1 MHLPVGI
8 TLQGGKY
15 EIVRYISSGGFG
27 CTYKARHAMLNT
39 TVAIKEFF
47 VKDYCNRDASTYSI
61 SVATQGKAE
70 LIERLRK
77 KFIEEAQAIFNMNH
91 PNIVRVTDIFE
102 ENGTV
107 YYVMDYIEGC
117 SLASLIADKGRLG
130 EKEALGYICQVA
142 DALGYV
148 HSCNRLHL
156 DVKPQ
161 NIMIDKN
168 GKAVLI
174 DFGVSKQ
181 YDEVKGENT
190 STLLGCT
197 PGYAPIEQ
205 SGNGVVRFY
214 PSADIYALGATLY
227 KALTGVTPVAAHLR
241 ASGEEL
247 DPLPAEITP
256 ATCAAVEAAMKIN
269 KAHRPQSV
277 AEFLKLLENRAK
289 SKDERAESKAA
300 SFDNT
305 SSDRSC
311 AVQTPFAPHGSR
323 PASVVK
329 AESFDNI
336 GSDSSSTPRG
346 EVSRS
351 DGGETELPK
360 NKTASFDDD
369 ETRVGINPPRPS
381 VTPPFEKVGELS
393 KTDSDDEATRIN
405 SSSTLRGEVSRSD
418 GGEIELPKVKGE
430 SFDNTS
436 SDKSCAVQT
445 PFAPHGS
452 RSASVVKTENG
463 KSKLPLIIIILLLSV
478 ILGVGGYLLFSGSGE
493 ENNDNISSTSS
504 YTSNDDSNENMDF
517 TVNGVSFKMVAV
529 EGGTFQMGSNAGEED
544 EKPVHD
550 VTLSD
555 YYIGE
560 TEVTQELWQAVMGT
574 TIRDQAKKGSWST
587 ELRGIGDEYPMYYI
601 SYEDCLDFV
610 SKLNEKLKKD
620 GKLPAGREFRLPTEA
635 EWEYAARGGKKSK
648 GYEYSGSNDINA
660 VAWYN
665 EDWDTGS
672 THRVKQ
678 KTANELG
685 LYDMSGN
692 VWEWCFDSYASYTDK
707 AQTNPKVDNGLGS
720 FRVLRGGCWYN
731 DARICR
737 VALRNYYYPDNGDN
751 DHGLRLAF

>member
-27 CTYKARHAMLNT
+27 CTYEARHTMLNT

-47 VKDYCNRDASTYSI
+47 VKDYCNRDASTYCI
-61 SVATQGKAE
+61 SVATQSKAE
-70 LIERLRK
+70 LIGRLRK

-117 SLASLIADKGRLG
+117 SLASLISDKGRLG
-130 EKEALGYICQVA
+130 EKEALGYIHQVA
-142 DALGYV
+142 DALQYV
-148 HSCNRLHL
+148 HSKNRLHL
-156 DVKPQ
+156 DIKPQ

-181 YDEVKGENT
+181 YDEVNGENT
-190 STLLGCT
+190 STLLGST

-205 SGNGVVRFY
+205 SGNGIVRFY

-247 DPLPAEITP
+247 DPLPADITS
-256 ATCAAVEAAMKIN
+256 ATCVAVQAAMKIN

-289 SKDERAESKAA
+289 SKDERAESKDERGK
-300 SFDNT
+300 SKNET
-305 SSDRSC
+305 LL
-311 AVQTPFAPHGSR
+311 
-323 PASVVK
+323 
-329 AESFDNI
+329 N
-336 GSDSSSTPRG
+336 SSSTPRG

-351 DGGETELPK
+351 GGGESDMPTVNTENAK
-360 NKTASFDDD
+360 NYTASLDDE

-381 VTPPFEKVGELS
+381 ATPPFEKVGELS

-418 GGEIELPKVKGE
+418 EGEIELPKVKGE

-720 FRVLRGGCWYN
+720 YRVLRGGCWYH
-731 DARICR
+731 DAQYCR
-737 VALRNYYYPDNGDN
+737 VANRGNFNPGYRYYYD
-751 DHGLRLAF
+751 GLRLAF